1 MSEVVHNADGLCSAE
16 RRFGGPDGRRS
27 GRCRHQGLTGGNEA
41 GRAELSRRWL
51 TFMDAV
57 DAARI
62 GDCWPVKVCS
72 PPTGHLSKKP
82 DPSSDRRATE
92 A

>member
-1 MSEVVHNADGLCSAE
+1 MK
-16 RRFGGPDGRRS
+16 PD
-27 GRCRHQGLTGGNEA
+27 
-41 GRAELSRRWL
+41 ELSFHRRRL
-51 TFMDAV
+51 TLMDAV

-62 GDCWPVKVCS
+62 GDSWPVKTRS
-72 PPTGHLSKKP
+72 PSTGHLSKKP

>member
-1 MSEVVHNADGLCSAE
+1 MK
-16 RRFGGPDGRRS
+16 PD
-27 GRCRHQGLTGGNEA
+27 
-41 GRAELSRRWL
+41 ELSFHGDGL

-82 DPSSDRRATE
+82 DPSFDRRATE

>member
-1 MSEVVHNADGLCSAE
+1 MK
-16 RRFGGPDGRRS
+16 PD
-27 GRCRHQGLTGGNEA
+27 
-41 GRAELSRRWL
+41 ELSFHGDGL

>member
-1 MSEVVHNADGLCSAE
+1 MRMVCAVPNAALAALMA
-16 RRFGGPDGRRS
+16 GGRVCVPAMKPD
-27 GRCRHQGLTGGNEA
+27 
-41 GRAELSRRWL
+41 ELSFHRRWL
-51 TFMDAV
+51 TLMDAV

-62 GDCWPVKVCS
+62 GDCWPVKACS

-82 DPSSDRRATE
+82 DRRATE